1 MKLTK
6 TFEKKSNDSF
16 TNTKKKLGEFGD
28 DLLCKLK
35 QKI

>member
-6 TFEKKSNDSF
+6 TFEKKVM
-16 TNTKKKLGEFGD
+16 TRLQTQKKNLGEFGD

-35 QKI
+35 